1 MSVLEKVDETSE
13 YGVLLYCHG
22 KIFYIEPEIVD
33 LLKLSYLI
41 INKKEPIKI
50 DSINISEKSKPTIL
64 SKDGNLPE
72 ELSSKFNVVVDYNCD
87 YTGTLI
93 TESIFN
99 TYTKPLYKNMIKAL
113 NPEGWCFITNFDN
126 INPLSALIDPLA
138 KRMQQAEERRI
149 NLIKELIT
157 DHCKNFSMLLQEIT
171 LPYGF
176 KATYIIF
183 FGGFI
188 I

>member
-1 MSVLEKVDETSE
+1 MSLLEKDDERSE

-22 KIFYIEPEIVD
+22 KIFSIEPEIVD

-41 INKKEPIKI
+41 INKKEPIKV
-50 DSINISEKSKPTIL
+50 DSINISEKSNPTIL
-64 SKDGNLPE
+64 SKDRNLPE
-72 ELSSKFNVVVDYNCD
+72 EFSSKFSVVVDYNCD
-87 YTGTLI
+87 YTGTGV

-113 NPEGWCFITNFDN
+113 NPDAWCFITMFDN

-157 DHCKNFSMLLQEIT
+157 DHCKNFSMLFQEIT
-171 LPYGF
+171 LPDNF
-176 KATYIIF
+176 KTTYIIF

>member
-1 MSVLEKVDETSE
+1 MSVLEKVDATSK

-22 KIFYIEPEIVD
+22 KIFDIDPEIVD

-50 DSINISEKSKPTIL
+50 DSINISEESKPTIL
-64 SKDGNLPE
+64 SKDGNLPKE
-72 ELSSKFNVVVDYNCD
+72 FYSKFNVVVDYNCD
-87 YTGTLI
+87 YTGTCI
-93 TESIFN
+93 TESDFN
-99 TYTKPLYKNMIKAL
+99 RYTKPLYKNMIKAL
-113 NPEGWCFITNFDN
+113 NPEAWCFITLFDN

-138 KRMQQAEERRI
+138 KRMQEAEDRRI

-157 DHCKNFSMLLQEIT
+157 DHCKNFSMLIQEIT
-171 LPYGF
+171 LPYNF
-176 KATYIIF
+176 KVTYIIF